1 MLAVSML
8 TLEDMPETEYKGVSD
23 ITSTLLFLHIPSL
36 TLLNVL
42 ENIGNLGQFSLII
55 NQEHFKTLK

>member
-36 TLLNVL
+36 TLLN
-42 ENIGNLGQFSLII
+42 GNLGQFLLII